1 MRNRFLIIGT
11 LVGTVVLFAWQ
22 TLSNAAI
29 PWHMATMSEFA
40 SDSAA
45 AHAIRAAA
53 PQNGTWFSKYGV
65 LAAVAITPDFADK
78 TAGAAIV
85 PMLTKQL
92 VLDLLVTLAVV
103 ALLLRLPSDGVVAT
117 GVTLSLGALAV
128 GAVMQFSDWNWY
140 GFGFSYALVNVID
153 QAIAFFILGVTLA
166 ALRRR
171 FGEPEEIRTAER
183 PGIRAQSGLP
193 ASGLGTKV

>member
-78 TAGAAIV
+78 TIV

-92 VLDLLVTLAVV
+92 VLDLLVTLAAV